1 MKFNKRYFSVMLA
14 IILVVM
20 VVNPVFAQIDPG
32 DPEYVPDGGVTVA
45 GAIEQLYAL
54 GILPVVTVAA
64 VLVLA
69 VLVYRRFSK

>member
-1 MKFNKRYFSVMLA
+1 MKFKKSMFSVMLA

-32 DPEYVPDGGVTVA
+32 DPEYTPVGGVTVA
-45 GAIEQLYAL
+45 GAIEQLYDL

-69 VLVYRRFSK
+69 VLVYKRFRK